1 MSVALAIAYG
11 ASTHLFHCLMGNSHT
26 TGATTLPASGF
37 APSFGA
43 HGAHREKSLNT
54 SDPLTHP
61 ALELAPGELQSE
73 LLAMLQRNASAREFD
88 EMLERVEAT
97 VRDPAQRSLLAG
109 SIRAAVAVCEQQAL
123 QQRRERGLLVV
134 LESAHDLTS
143 IRDLELVLQ
152 AIVRRARQI
161 FSADIGYLTNF
172 DRVRND
178 FYIRATE
185 GAISERFKNV
195 RVPPEHGIC
204 GHVLKHK
211 TPYHSSDYLTDHG
224 FAHEQGIDLAIKDE
238 GVQSLL
244 GAPLMVGNHCIGVL
258 CICDRQPRRHAPWEV
273 AMLSTLAAQAAVAI
287 ENARLFQD
295 AQVALQRASDA
306 NASLHRQAEEIQ
318 TAAEA
323 HEQMTRLVARGCSV
337 VDILNMAASMLGVHI
352 ELLDEAERPTHRA
365 SVAPA
370 HLAGGLVALLERTP
384 VQDAV
389 HGTLTEGRRS
399 GRSHE
404 VKEQEGGNGGAERHL
419 RVAALMGADRLLGAM
434 LMLSDRAMSATEI
447 RTFERAALVAGVVL
461 LSQERSER
469 VVSGES
475 AAAIRALVSWQ
486 QESSAA
492 LQLRTQP
499 LGLDLGL
506 PLRMAVLGV
515 EDRHIEYALRRMR
528 PAVARGTLL
537 EECEG
542 FIVAICPE
550 TAFEAL
556 RSALETTLLA
566 DARLDAVGVTSATL
580 SQVDALPDC
589 FRALKRGIDIL
600 RALGRSHELVPEA
613 TLSMY
618 SLLFEHRRAGDVAGF
633 IEATV
638 GDLVQHDQR
647 RGTDLAGTLLAYL
660 EHAQNAKATAD
671 SLQIHVNTLRQRLE
685 SIDNLLSDWRQGGR
699 VLELH
704 VALRMHMLRSTVHS
718 QARPTSAGAGAE
730 H

>member
-1 MSVALAIAYG
+1 
-11 ASTHLFHCLMGNSHT
+11 
-26 TGATTLPASGF
+26 
-37 APSFGA
+37 
-43 HGAHREKSLNT
+43 LNP
-54 SDPLTHP
+54 SDPLAHP

-73 LLAMLQRNASAREFD
+73 LLAMLQRNASAHEFG

-97 VRDPAQRSLLAG
+97 VSDPAQRSLLAG

-134 LESAHDLTS
+134 LESAHDLTA

-172 DRVRND
+172 DRLRND

-404 VKEQEGGNGGAERHL
+404 VKEQEGGNGGNGGAERHL

-434 LMLSDRAMSATEI
+434 LMLSDRAMSTTEI

-486 QESSAA
+486 QESLAA

-671 SLQIHVNTLRQRLE
+671 SLQVHVNTLRQRLE

-699 VLELH
+699 FLELH
-704 VALRMHMLRSTVHS
+704 VALRMHMLRSTVHA

>member
-1 MSVALAIAYG
+1 
-11 ASTHLFHCLMGNSHT
+11 
-26 TGATTLPASGF
+26 
-37 APSFGA
+37 
-43 HGAHREKSLNT
+43 
-54 SDPLTHP
+54 
-61 ALELAPGELQSE
+61 
-73 LLAMLQRNASAREFD
+73 MLQRNASAREFD
-88 EMLERVEAT
+88 EMLERVERHGA
-97 VRDPAQRSLLAG
+97 RPGPALAAG
-109 SIRAAVAVCEQQAL
+109 RQHPRGVAVCEQQAM

-287 ENARLFQD
+287 ENARLFQE

-337 VDILNMAASMLGVHI
+337 VDILNMAASMLG
-352 ELLDEAERPTHRA
+352 AFTSSCSTRPSSRPT
-365 SVAPA
+365 APA
-370 HLAGGLVALLERTP
+370 WRPRTWP
-384 VQDAV
+384 AAWSRCWSARRIQDAV
-389 HGTLTEGRRS
+389 HGALTEGRRS

-404 VKEQEGGNGGAERHL
+404 VKDQDGGKGGNGGNGKNGGAERHL

-434 LMLSDRAMSATEI
+434 LMLSDRAMSTTEI

-486 QESSAA
+486 QESLAA

-556 RSALETTLLA
+556 RTALAHTLLA
-566 DARLDAVGVTSATL
+566 DARLDAVGVTSAAL
-580 SQVDALPDC
+580 SQADALPDC

-699 VLELH
+699 FLELH
-704 VALRMHMLRSTVHS
+704 VALRMHMLRRTVNS
-718 QARPTSAGAGAE
+718 QARLASVGTE

>member
-1 MSVALAIAYG
+1 MSVALPIAYG
-11 ASTHLFHCLMGNSHT
+11 ASTHLFHCLMGSSHIT
-26 TGATTLPASGF
+26 DAARLSASGF

-54 SDPLTHP
+54 SDPVAHMGRN
-61 ALELAPGELQSE
+61 LAPGELQSE

-97 VRDPAQRSLLAG
+97 VSDPAQRSLLAG

-134 LESAHDLTS
+134 LESAHDLTA

-287 ENARLFQD
+287 ENARLFQE

-370 HLAGGLVALLERTP
+370 HLASGLVALLERTQ

-404 VKEQEGGNGGAERHL
+404 IKGADGIDDGAERHL

-486 QESSAA
+486 QESLAA

-506 PLRMAVLGV
+506 PLRMVVLGV

-528 PAVARGTLL
+528 PGVARGTLL

-550 TAFEAL
+550 TAYEAL
-556 RSALETTLLA
+556 RAALQATLLA
-566 DARLDAVGVTSATL
+566 DARLDAVGVGSATL
-580 SQVDALPDC
+580 SQVDGLPDC

-618 SLLFEHRRAGDVAGF
+618 SLLFEHRRAADVAGF

-699 VLELH
+699 FLELH
-704 VALRMHMLRSTVHS
+704 VALRMHMLRRTVHS
-718 QARPTSAGAGAE
+718 PARPASVGAD

>member
-1 MSVALAIAYG
+1 
-11 ASTHLFHCLMGNSHT
+11 
-26 TGATTLPASGF
+26 
-37 APSFGA
+37 
-43 HGAHREKSLNT
+43 
-54 SDPLTHP
+54 
-61 ALELAPGELQSE
+61 
-73 LLAMLQRNASAREFD
+73 MLQRNASAREFD
-88 EMLERVEAT
+88 EMLERVEAA
-97 VRDPAQRSLLAG
+97 VRDPAERSLLAG
-109 SIRAAVAVCEQQAL
+109 SIRAAVAICEQQAL

-195 RVPPEHGIC
+195 RVPPDHGIC

-224 FAHEQGIDLAIKDE
+224 FAHEQGIDLAVKDE

-287 ENARLFQD
+287 ENARLFQE

-318 TAAEA
+318 TAADA

-337 VDILNMAASMLGVHI
+337 VDILNMVASMLGGHMM
-352 ELLDEAERPTHRA
+352 LLDEAEQPTQRA
-365 SVAPA
+365 TVAPA
-370 HLAGGLVALLERTP
+370 HLASGLTELLGRTKI
-384 VQDAV
+384 QDMV
-389 HGTLTEGRRS
+389 HHALTEGRRT

-404 VKEQEGGNGGAERHL
+404 VDVGPGRCL

-434 LMLSDRAMSATEI
+434 LMLSDRAMSANEV
-447 RTFERAALVAGVVL
+447 RTFERGALVAGVVL
-461 LSQERSER
+461 LSQERSEL

-486 QESSAA
+486 QESIAA

-506 PLRMAVLGV
+506 ALRMVVLSV

-542 FIVAICPE
+542 FIVAICSE
-550 TAFEAL
+550 AAFEAL
-556 RSALETTLLA
+556 QSTLQATLLV
-566 DARLDAVGVTSATL
+566 DARLGAVGVTSDTL
-580 SQVDALPDC
+580 SQVDGLPDC

-600 RALGRSHELVPEA
+600 RALGRSHELAPEA

-618 SLLFEHRRAGDVAGF
+618 SLLFEHRRAADVAGF

-647 RGTDLAGTLLAYL
+647 RSTDLTGTLLAYL

-685 SIDNLLSDWRQGGR
+685 SVDNLLKDWRQDGR
-699 VLELH
+699 FLELH
-704 VALRMHMLRSTVHS
+704 VALRMHMLRRTVHS
-718 QARPTSAGAGAE
+718 QALLGSVTAGAVA
-730 H
+730 

>member
-1 MSVALAIAYG
+1 MTPSETAPCADR
-11 ASTHLFHCLMGNSHT
+11 T
-26 TGATTLPASGF
+26 PASEH
-37 APSFGA
+37 AA
-43 HGAHREKSLNT
+43 EAASL
-54 SDPLTHP
+54 LQ
-61 ALELAPGELQSE
+61 LQSE
-73 LLAMLQRNASAREFD
+73 LLAMLQRNAGAQAYD
-88 EMLERVEAT
+88 EMLERAEAT
-97 VRDPAQRSLLAG
+97 VRDPARRALLADN
-109 SIRAAVAVCEQQAL
+109 IRAAMAVCEQQAM

-134 LESAHDLTS
+134 LESAHDLTA

-161 FSADIGYLTNF
+161 FSSDIGYLTNF

-258 CICDRQPRRHAPWEV
+258 CICDRQQRRHAPWEV

-287 ENARLFQD
+287 ENARLFQE

-337 VDILNMAASMLGVHI
+337 VDILNMVASLLGGHVA
-352 ELLDEAERPTHRA
+352 LLDEAEQPTQCA
-365 SVAPA
+365 SVSPA
-370 HLAGGLVALLERTP
+370 HLASGLASLLERTQL
-384 VQDAV
+384 QDQV
-389 HGTLTEGRRS
+389 HRALTEGRRS
-399 GRSHE
+399 GRSQE
-404 VKEQEGGNGGAERHL
+404 VEAAPGQHL
-419 RVAALMGADRLLGAM
+419 RVAALMGADRLLGVM
-434 LMLSDRAMSATEI
+434 LMLSDRAMSANEI
-447 RTFERAALVAGVVL
+447 RTFERGALVAGVVL
-461 LSQERSER
+461 LSQERSEL

-486 QESSAA
+486 QESLAA
-492 LQLRTQP
+492 LQMRTQP

-550 TAFEAL
+550 AAFGAL
-556 RSALETTLLA
+556 QSALQATLLV
-566 DARLDAVGVTSATL
+566 DARLSAVGVSSDTL
-580 SQVDALPDC
+580 SRVEALPDG
-589 FRALKRGIDIL
+589 FRILKRGIDIL
-600 RALGRSHELVPEA
+600 RALGRSGELVPEA

-618 SLLFEHRRAGDVAGF
+618 SLLFEHHRAADVAGF

-638 GDLVQHDQR
+638 GELVQRDQR

-671 SLQIHVNTLRQRLE
+671 ALQIHVNTLRQRLE
-685 SIDNLLSDWRQGGR
+685 SIDDLLQGWRQGGR
-699 VLELH
+699 FLELH
-704 VALRMHMLRSTVHS
+704 VALRMHMLRRTVHS
-718 QARPTSAGAGAE
+718 PALLGAAATSAA
-730 H
+730 

>member
-1 MSVALAIAYG
+1 
-11 ASTHLFHCLMGNSHT
+11 
-26 TGATTLPASGF
+26 
-37 APSFGA
+37 
-43 HGAHREKSLNT
+43 LNP
-54 SDPLTHP
+54 SDPLAHP

-73 LLAMLQRNASAREFD
+73 LLAMLQRNASAHEFG

-97 VRDPAQRSLLAG
+97 VSDPAQRSLLAG

-134 LESAHDLTS
+134 LESAHDLTA

-172 DRVRND
+172 DRLRND

-699 VLELH
+699 FLELH

-718 QARPTSAGAGAE
+718 QARPTSAGTGAE

>member
-1 MSVALAIAYG
+1 MP
-11 ASTHLFHCLMGNSHT
+11 T
-26 TGATTLPASGF
+26 
-37 APSFGA
+37 
-43 HGAHREKSLNT
+43 
-54 SDPLTHP
+54 
-61 ALELAPGELQSE
+61 ELQSE

-97 VRDPAQRSLLAG
+97 LHDPAQRSLLAG
-109 SIRAAVAVCEQQAL
+109 SIRAAVAICEQQAL

-143 IRDLELVLQ
+143 IRDLELVLL

-161 FSADIGYLTNF
+161 FSSDIGYLTNF

-195 RVPPEHGIC
+195 RVPPDHGIC

-211 TPYHSSDYLTDHG
+211 TPYHSSNYLTDDG
-224 FAHEQGIDLAIKDE
+224 FAHEQGIDLAIKEE

-287 ENARLFQD
+287 ENARLFQE

-318 TAAEA
+318 AAAEA

-337 VDILNMAASMLGVHI
+337 VDILNMVASMLGGHI
-352 ELLDEAERPTHRA
+352 VLLDEAEQPTQRA
-365 SVAPA
+365 TVAPA
-370 HLAGGLVALLERTP
+370 HLASGLAELLGSTDT
-384 VQDAV
+384 QDLV
-389 HGTLTEGRRS
+389 HRALTEGRRT

-404 VKEQEGGNGGAERHL
+404 VDGGPGRYL

-434 LMLSDRAMSATEI
+434 LMLSDRAMSANEI
-447 RTFERAALVAGVVL
+447 RTFERGALVAGVVL
-461 LSQERSER
+461 LSQERSEL

-486 QESSAA
+486 QESMAA

-499 LGLDLGL
+499 LGLDLAL
-506 PLRMAVLGV
+506 PLRMVVLSV
-515 EDRHIEYALRRMR
+515 EERHIEYALRRMR
-528 PAVARGTLL
+528 PAIVRGTLL

-542 FIVAICPE
+542 FIVAISPE
-550 TAFEAL
+550 AAFEAL
-556 RSALETTLLA
+556 QGALQATLLV
-566 DARLDAVGVTSATL
+566 DARLGAVGVTSGTL
-580 SQVDALPDC
+580 SQVDGLPDC

-600 RALGRSHELVPEA
+600 RALGRSRELVPEA

-618 SLLFEHRRAGDVAGF
+618 SLLFEHRRAADVASF

-638 GDLVQHDQR
+638 GDLVQNDQR

-685 SIDNLLSDWRQGGR
+685 SVDNLLKDWRQDGR
-699 VLELH
+699 FLELH
-704 VALRMHMLRSTVHS
+704 VALRMHRLRGTVHS
-718 QARPTSAGAGAE
+718 QATLLGGVASGAAA
-730 H
+730 

>member
-1 MSVALAIAYG
+1 M
-11 ASTHLFHCLMGNSHT
+11 
-26 TGATTLPASGF
+26 PA
-37 APSFGA
+37 
-43 HGAHREKSLNT
+43 
-54 SDPLTHP
+54 
-61 ALELAPGELQSE
+61 ELQSE
-73 LLAMLQRNASAREFD
+73 LLAMLQRNASASEFD
-88 EMLERVEAT
+88 EMLERVEVALN
-97 VRDPAQRSLLAG
+97 DPDQRSLLAG
-109 SIRAAVAVCEQQAL
+109 SIRAAVAICEQQAL

-161 FSADIGYLTNF
+161 FSSDIGYLTNF

-195 RVPPEHGIC
+195 RVPPDHGIC

-211 TPYHSSDYLTDHG
+211 MPYHSSDYLTDEG
-224 FAHEQGIDLAIKDE
+224 FAHEQGIDLAIKEE

-287 ENARLFQD
+287 ENARLFQE

-318 TAAEA
+318 AAAEA

-337 VDILNMAASMLGVHI
+337 VDILNMVASMLGGHMV
-352 ELLDEAERPTHRA
+352 LLDAAEQPTQRA
-365 SVAPA
+365 TVAPA
-370 HLAGGLVALLERTP
+370 NLASGLAELLGRTDT
-384 VQDAV
+384 QDLV
-389 HGTLTEGRRS
+389 HRALTEGRRT

-404 VKEQEGGNGGAERHL
+404 VDAGPGRYL

-434 LMLSDRAMSATEI
+434 LMLSDRAMSANEI
-447 RTFERAALVAGVVL
+447 RTFERGALVAGVVL
-461 LSQERSER
+461 LSQERSEL
-469 VVSGES
+469 VVSSES

-486 QESSAA
+486 QESMAV

-499 LGLDLGL
+499 LGLDLEL
-506 PLRMAVLGV
+506 ALRMVVLSV
-515 EDRHIEYALRRMR
+515 EERHIEYALRRVR
-528 PAVARGTLL
+528 PAIVRGTLL

-550 TAFEAL
+550 ASFEAL
-556 RSALETTLLA
+556 QVALQATLLV
-566 DARLDAVGVTSATL
+566 DARLGAVGVASNTL
-580 SQVDALPDC
+580 LQVEGLPDC

-600 RALGRSHELVPEA
+600 RALGRSRELAPEA

-618 SLLFEHRRAGDVAGF
+618 SLLFEHRRAADVAGF
-633 IEATV
+633 IEATA
-638 GDLVQHDQR
+638 GALVRNDQR

-671 SLQIHVNTLRQRLE
+671 ALQIHVNTLRQRLE
-685 SIDNLLSDWRQGGR
+685 SVDNLLKGWRQDGR
-699 VLELH
+699 FLELH
-704 VALRMHMLRSTVHS
+704 VALRMHTLRRTVDA
-718 QARPTSAGAGAE
+718 QALMGTAASGPAE
-730 H
+730 

>member
-1 MSVALAIAYG
+1 
-11 ASTHLFHCLMGNSHT
+11 MGE
-26 TGATTLPASGF
+26 
-37 APSFGA
+37 
-43 HGAHREKSLNT
+43 REAETSSLV
-54 SDPLTHP
+54 
-61 ALELAPGELQSE
+61 PGELQSE

-88 EMLERVEAT
+88 EMLERVEAA

-109 SIRAAVAVCEQQAL
+109 SIRAAVAICEQQTL

-161 FSADIGYLTNF
+161 FSSDIGYLTNF

-195 RVPPEHGIC
+195 RVPPDHGIC

-224 FAHEQGIDLAIKDE
+224 FAHEQGIDLAVKDE
-238 GVQSLL
+238 GVRSLL

-287 ENARLFQD
+287 ENARLFQE

-323 HEQMTRLVARGCSV
+323 HEQMTRMVARGCSV
-337 VDILNMAASMLGVHI
+337 VDILNMVASMLGGHMV
-352 ELLDEAERPTHRA
+352 LLDEAEQPTQRA
-365 SVAPA
+365 TVAPA
-370 HLAGGLVALLERTP
+370 HLASGLTELLGRTEI
-384 VQDAV
+384 QDMV
-389 HGTLTEGRRS
+389 HRALTEGRRT

-404 VKEQEGGNGGAERHL
+404 VDGGSDRCL

-434 LMLSDRAMSATEI
+434 LMLSDRAMSANEI
-447 RTFERAALVAGVVL
+447 RTFERGALVAGVVL
-461 LSQERSER
+461 LSQERSEL

-486 QESSAA
+486 QESIAA

-506 PLRMAVLGV
+506 TLRMVVLSV

-542 FIVAICPE
+542 FIVAICSE
-550 TAFEAL
+550 AAFEAL
-556 RSALETTLLA
+556 QSALQVTLLV
-566 DARLDAVGVTSATL
+566 DARLGAVGVTSDTL
-580 SQVDALPDC
+580 SQVDGLPDC

-600 RALGRSHELVPEA
+600 RALGRSYELVPEA

-618 SLLFEHRRAGDVAGF
+618 SLLFEHHRAADVAGF

-685 SIDNLLSDWRQGGR
+685 SVDNLLKDWRQDGR
-699 VLELH
+699 FLELH
-704 VALRMHMLRSTVHS
+704 VALRMHMLRRTVHS
-718 QARPTSAGAGAE
+718 QALLGSVANGAAA
-730 H
+730 

>member
-1 MSVALAIAYG
+1 MATGTATGTA
-11 ASTHLFHCLMGNSHT
+11 
-26 TGATTLPASGF
+26 TGAHEAEAAS
-37 APSFGA
+37 
-43 HGAHREKSLNT
+43 LV
-54 SDPLTHP
+54 
-61 ALELAPGELQSE
+61 PGELQSE
-73 LLAMLQRNASAREFD
+73 LLAMLQRNASAREFND
-88 EMLERVEAT
+88 MLERVEAT
-97 VRDPAQRSLLAG
+97 VHDPAQRSLLAG
-109 SIRAAVAVCEQQAL
+109 SIRAAVAVCEQQTL

-337 VDILNMAASMLGVHI
+337 VDILNMVASMLGVHI
-352 ELLDEAERPTHRA
+352 ELLDEAEQPTQRA
-365 SVAPA
+365 AVAPA
-370 HLAGGLVALLERTP
+370 HLSGGLSELLGLTEI
-384 VQDAV
+384 QDRV
-389 HGTLTEGRRS
+389 HGALTEGRRS
-399 GRSHE
+399 GRSHAVDGHPGRPE
-404 VKEQEGGNGGAERHL
+404 LHV

-434 LMLSDRAMSATEI
+434 VMLSDRPMSATEI
-447 RTFERAALVAGVVL
+447 RTFERGALVAGVVL
-461 LSQERSER
+461 LSQERSEL

-486 QESSAA
+486 QESLAA

-499 LGLDLGL
+499 LGLDLGVDL
-506 PLRMAVLGV
+506 GLDPGPGTSAGLALRMVVLSV

-528 PAVARGTLL
+528 PSVARGTLL

-550 TAFEAL
+550 PAFEAL
-556 RSALETTLLA
+556 QSALQATLLP
-566 DARLDAVGVTSATL
+566 DARLSAMGVTSGTQ
-580 SQVDALPDC
+580 SQVGALPEC
-589 FRALKRGIDIL
+589 FRALKRGIDIM
-600 RALGRSHELVPEA
+600 RALGRSQELLSDA

-618 SLLFEHRRAGDVAGF
+618 SLLFEHRRAADVAGF
-633 IEATV
+633 IESTV

-671 SLQIHVNTLRQRLE
+671 ALQIHVNTLRQRLE
-685 SIDNLLSDWRQGGR
+685 SIDNLLKDWRTGGR
-699 VLELH
+699 FLELH
-704 VALRMHMLRSTVHS
+704 VALRMHMLRRKVHS
-718 QARPTSAGAGAE
+718 QALIGGVATGP
-730 H
+730 

>member
-1 MSVALAIAYG
+1 
-11 ASTHLFHCLMGNSHT
+11 
-26 TGATTLPASGF
+26 
-37 APSFGA
+37 
-43 HGAHREKSLNT
+43 LNP
-54 SDPLTHP
+54 SDPLAHP

-73 LLAMLQRNASAREFD
+73 LLAMLQRNASAHEFG

-97 VRDPAQRSLLAG
+97 VSDPAQRSLLVG

-134 LESAHDLTS
+134 LESAHDLTA

-172 DRVRND
+172 DRLRND

-486 QESSAA
+486 QESPAA

-699 VLELH
+699 FLELH

-718 QARPTSAGAGAE
+718 QARPTSAGTGAE